1 MNKNQ
6 RLINYLSGLI
16 LGIVVVIVLY
26 IICFQGSNYNE
37 DLIIS
42 APITTTKPLPNFSI
56 GETYEFSKE
65 EILALLDQFNI
76 EILGDSQDDLNDLFN
91 IPEKQLNLM
100 EIFWPSFTEIVNQQP
115 KDSSHPIREL
125 SIAIRNNNNKGIIVI
140 FSDLSNPK
148 WFQKGDLVIFGVNL
162 EDILTSQNLSIT
174 KDTPLYICDS
184 IEPSFPVLE
193 FESYY
198 SDYMLKFNE
207 GTVGCNEG
215 LTTDSGYRN
224 WWWLGILNNDSYKVK
239 IYLVDENTRSQIQ
252 KSSSFSEAEGILNN
266 YRLIYEKNITLSN

>member
-76 EILGDSQDDLNDLFN
+76 EILGDSQSDLNDLIN
-91 IPEKQLNLM
+91 TPENQMHLIRSLWIP
-100 EIFWPSFTEIVNQQP
+100 FTEIVNQQQ
-115 KDSSHPIREL
+115 KNETHPIREL
-125 SIAIRNNNNKGIIVI
+125 VIAIRNNDNGVNLI

-148 WFQKGDLVIFGVNL
+148 GFQKGDFVIFGVNL

-174 KDTPLYICDS
+174 KDTPLYMCDS
-184 IEPSFPVLE
+184 IEPSFPVLG

-252 KSSSFSEAEGILNN
+252 KSSSFAEAEGI
-266 YRLIYEKNITLSN
+266 KQLSSYL

>member
-1 MNKNQ
+1 
-6 RLINYLSGLI
+6 
-16 LGIVVVIVLY
+16 
-26 IICFQGSNYNE
+26 
-37 DLIIS
+37 
-42 APITTTKPLPNFSI
+42 
-56 GETYEFSKE
+56 
-65 EILALLDQFNI
+65 LDQFNI
-76 EILGDSQDDLNDLFN
+76 EILGDSQSDLNDLIN
-91 IPEKQLNLM
+91 TPENQMHLIRSLWIP
-100 EIFWPSFTEIVNQQP
+100 FTEIVNQQQ
-115 KDSSHPIREL
+115 KNETHPIREL
-125 SIAIRNNNNKGIIVI
+125 VISIRNNDNGVNLI

-174 KDTPLYICDS
+174 KDTPLYMCDS
-184 IEPSFPVLE
+184 IEPSFPVLG

-239 IYLVDENTRSQIQ
+239 IYLVDENTRSEIQ
-252 KSSSFSEAEGILNN
+252 KSSSFSEAEEILNN
-266 YRLIYEKNITLSN
+266 YQLIYEKILVFPKF

>member
-1 MNKNQ
+1 MDNNKNQ
-6 RLINYLSGLI
+6 RLVNYLSAILLI
-16 LGIVVVIVLY
+16 LIMV
-26 IICFQGSNYNE
+26 
-37 DLIIS
+37 IIS
-42 APITTTKPLPNFSI
+42 YSLYTHRITLNEPSITSTTTTIQFPYYPGRAFFIPKD
-56 GETYEFSKE
+56 
-65 EILALLDQFNI
+65 ALLSILIQSGI
-76 EILGDSQDDLNDLFN
+76 EMPENSIDNLNDLFN
-91 IPEKQLNLM
+91 TPEKQLSLM
-100 EIFWPSFTEIVNQQP
+100 EIFWPSFAEIVNQQP

>member
-1 MNKNQ
+1 MDNNKNQ
-6 RLINYLSGLI
+6 RLVNYLSAILLI
-16 LGIVVVIVLY
+16 LIVVIVSY
-26 IICFQGSNYNE
+26 TIYTQQ
-37 DLIIS
+37 
-42 APITTTKPLPNFSI
+42 PILNKQSTVSTTTKESVFPFSPGKAYFFPQDSLLTVLSQI
-56 GETYEFSKE
+56 GIMIPEGV
-65 EILALLDQFNI
+65 NN
-76 EILGDSQDDLNDLFN
+76 LNDLINTPENQIHFIRSLW
-91 IPEKQLNLM
+91 IP
-100 EIFWPSFTEIVNQQP
+100 FTEIVNQQQ
-115 KDSSHPIREL
+115 KSETHPVREL
-125 SIAIRNNNNKGIIVI
+125 AIAIRNNGNGANII

-174 KDTPLYICDS
+174 KDTSLYVCDS
-184 IEPSFPVLE
+184 IEPSFPVLG

-198 SDYMLKFNE
+198 SSYMLKFDE

-215 LTTDSGYRN
+215 LTIDSGYRN
-224 WWWLGILNNDSYKVK
+224 WWWLGILNNDSYRVK